1 MEQTPCTPLIHWLS
15 EQANAI
21 ATIEEKAHVAL
32 QKENNPTAYRELMVG
47 KATLLAKLSLN
58 SRPYT
63 KNLPETLATSVNAT
77 LMSFSQNAAQA
88 LQLDS
93 VFYMSALLYPDDHKE
108 GEPNNL
114 QKFIASLKD

>member
-1 MEQTPCTPLIHWLS
+1 MEQTQCTPLIHWLS
-15 EQANAI
+15 EQTNAI

-32 QKENNPTAYRELMVG
+32 QKEKNPAAYRELMVG
-47 KATLLAKLSLN
+47 KATLLAKLSLD

-77 LMSFSQNAAQA
+77 LMGFSQNAAQA

>member
-15 EQANAI
+15 EQAHAI

-32 QKENNPTAYRELMVG
+32 QKEKNPAAYRELMVG
-47 KATLLAKLSLN
+47 KATLLAKLSLD

-108 GEPNNL
+108 GELNNL